1 VAEHHPDAILLGLH
15 MPVIDG
21 IQAILLAAAR
31 VGSTLYA
38 DQTRDLPDGLTAREA
53 EILALIARGMTNPRS
68 RRPGPEQSH
77 GQEHINRIRHD
88 QIPGQSRSHPVRPG
102 PQPVL
107 GLASGWPAP

>member
-1 VAEHHPDAILLGLH
+1 LSSPALVDTHRSWHHASVSFGVGGRQALDLVAEHHPDAILLGLH

-53 EILALIARGMTNPRS
+53 EILALIARGMTNP
-68 RRPGPEQSH
+68 E
-77 GQEHINRIRHD
+77 I
-88 QIPGQSRSHPVRPG
+88 
-102 PQPVL
+102 
-107 GLASGWPAP
+107 APPWS